1 MNRQEF
7 EDAARRYRE
16 EMFRMY
22 AARQL
27 DPPPKPRPQQPA
39 PPPPRAV
46 PAMQDLPPQDV
57 PAAPAPPDPPPESAP
72 QPMPAPS
79 PDDGSL
85 GKRPYTGIITV
96 HVTTG
101 LGAMPVPG
109 ASVMI
114 TRETG
119 GETHLISI
127 QTTDQSG
134 LIRPVTVPAP
144 PPSEDQR
151 DPACFRYGISAE
163 AEGYYREHS
172 TDVPVFPGI
181 TSMQNFDLIPLPAGE
196 EGGGDITYYNN
207 MQQF

>member
-27 DPPPKPRPQQPA
+27 DPPPKPQPPHPAAQHPA
-39 PPPPRAV
+39 PPPPRSIPAAAV
-46 PAMQDLPPQDV
+46 QEQLPQDAPPV
-57 PAAPAPPDPPPESAP
+57 PDPPDPAAESAP

-114 TRETG
+114 TREIDRETLEELKDEDYSDLNDFGLEDKSEVMDFVRDCLATNTG
-119 GETHLISI
+119 AYVYVSW
-127 QTTDQSG
+127 
-134 LIRPVTVPAP
+134 
-144 PPSEDQR
+144 
-151 DPACFRYGISAE
+151 F
-163 AEGYYREHS
+163 
-172 TDVPVFPGI
+172 
-181 TSMQNFDLIPLPAGE
+181 
-196 EGGGDITYYNN
+196 
-207 MQQF
+207 